1 VRELFMGLFDIFKKK
16 EKTVVTIYSPM
27 NGKVIELKEVPDEA
41 FAQKMVGDGCAIEPD
56 KGIICSPIDG
66 QLMNIFPT
74 NHAIIFET
82 IDGLEMIV
90 HFGIDTVKLDGKGFQ
105 KLREPGP
112 IKIGDEIVKYDL
124 DDIKDGVPSTRSPI
138 IINNMEKVD
147 KIEVLSLGKIVKIGE
162 PIMKVTLK

>member
-1 VRELFMGLFDIFKKK
+1 MGLFDIFKKK
-16 EKTVVTIYSPM
+16 EKIVVTIYSPI

-56 KGIICSPIDG
+56 KGTICSPIEG

-112 IKIGDEIVKYDL
+112 IKVGDEIVKYNL
-124 DDIKDGVPSTRSPI
+124 DEIKDGVPSTRSPI
-138 IINNMEKVD
+138 IINNMEKVE
-147 KIEVLSLGKIVKIGE
+147 KIEILSLGKVVKIGE

>member
-1 VRELFMGLFDIFKKK
+1 MGLFDIFKKK

-82 IDGLEMIV
+82 IDGTEMII

-112 IKIGDEIVKYDL
+112 IKIGDEIIKYDL

-138 IINNMEKVD
+138 IINNMEKVE
-147 KIEVLSLGKIVKIGE
+147 KIEVLSLGKVIKIGE
-162 PIMKVTLK
+162 PIMKITLK

>member
-1 VRELFMGLFDIFKKK
+1 MGLFDIFKKK
-16 EKTVVTIYSPM
+16 EKTIVTIYSPM

-112 IKIGDEIVKYDL
+112 IKIGDEIIKYDL

-138 IINNMEKVD
+138 IINNMEKVE
-147 KIEVLSLGKIVKIGE
+147 KIEILSLGKVVKIGE

>member
-1 VRELFMGLFDIFKKK
+1 MGLFDIFKKK
-16 EKTVVTIYSPM
+16 EKTIVTIYSPM

-74 NHAIIFET
+74 NPAIIFET
-82 IDGLEMIV
+82 IDGLEMII

-112 IKIGDEIVKYDL
+112 IKIGDEIIKYDL

-138 IINNMEKVD
+138 IINNMEKVE
-147 KIEVLSLGKIVKIGE
+147 KIEVLSLGKVIKIGE
-162 PIMKVTLK
+162 PIMKITLK

>member
-1 VRELFMGLFDIFKKK
+1 MGLFDIFKKK
-16 EKTVVTIYSPM
+16 EKTIVTIYSPI

-56 KGIICSPIDG
+56 KGSICSPIEG

-112 IKIGDEIVKYDL
+112 IKVGDEIVKYNL
-124 DDIKDGVPSTRSPI
+124 DEIKDDVPSTRSPI
-138 IINNMEKVD
+138 IINNMEKVE

>member
-1 VRELFMGLFDIFKKK
+1 MGLFDIFKKK
-16 EKTVVTIYSPM
+16 EKTIVTIYSPM

-138 IINNMEKVD
+138 IINNMEKVE
-147 KIEVLSLGKIVKIGE
+147 KIEVLSLGKLVKIGE

>member
-1 VRELFMGLFDIFKKK
+1 MGLFDIFKKK
-16 EKTVVTIYSPM
+16 EKTIVTIYSPI

-56 KGIICSPIDG
+56 KGSICSPIEG

-112 IKIGDEIVKYDL
+112 IKVGDEIVKYNL
-124 DDIKDGVPSTRSPI
+124 DEIKDNVPSTRSPI
-138 IINNMEKVD
+138 IINNMEKVE
-147 KIEVLSLGKIVKIGE
+147 KIEILSLEKIVKIGE

>member
-1 VRELFMGLFDIFKKK
+1 MGLFDIFKKK
-16 EKTVVTIYSPM
+16 EKTIITIYSPI
-27 NGKVIELKEVPDEA
+27 NGKVIELKDVPDEA

-56 KGIICSPIDG
+56 KGVICSPVDG

-74 NHAIIFET
+74 SHAIIFET

-90 HFGIDTVKLDGKGFQ
+90 HFGIDTVKLEGKGFQ
-105 KLREPGP
+105 KLREPGS
-112 IKIGDEIVKYDL
+112 IKIGDEIVKYNL
-124 DDIKDGVPSTRSPI
+124 DEIKDGVPSTRSPI
-138 IINNMEKVD
+138 IINNMEKVE

>member
-1 VRELFMGLFDIFKKK
+1 MGLFDIFKKK
-16 EKTVVTIYSPM
+16 EKTIVTIYSPM

-82 IDGLEMIV
+82 IDGLEMII
-90 HFGIDTVKLDGKGFQ
+90 HFGIDTVKLDGKDFQ

-112 IKIGDEIVKYDL
+112 IKIGDEIIKYDL

-138 IINNMEKVD
+138 IINNMEKVE
-147 KIEVLSLGKIVKIGE
+147 KIEVLSLGKVIKIGE
-162 PIMKVTLK
+162 PIMKITLK

>member
-1 VRELFMGLFDIFKKK
+1 MGLFDIFKKK
-16 EKTVVTIYSPM
+16 EKTIVTIYSPI

-56 KGIICSPIDG
+56 KGSICSPIEG

-90 HFGIDTVKLDGKGFQ
+90 HFGIDTVKLEGKGFQ

-112 IKIGDEIVKYDL
+112 IKVGDEIVKYNL
-124 DDIKDGVPSTRSPI
+124 DEIKDNVPSTRSPI
-138 IINNMEKVD
+138 IINNMEKVE
-147 KIEVLSLGKIVKIGE
+147 KIEVLSLGKIVKLGE
-162 PIMKVTLK
+162 PIMRVTFK

>member
-1 VRELFMGLFDIFKKK
+1 MGLFDIFKKK

-27 NGKVIELKEVPDEA
+27 NGKVIELKDVPDEA

-56 KGIICSPIDG
+56 KGVICSPVDG

-74 NHAIIFET
+74 NHALIFET
-82 IDGLEMIV
+82 VDGLEMIV

-112 IKIGDEIVKYDL
+112 IKIGDEIVKYNL

-138 IINNMEKVD
+138 IINNMEKVE
-147 KIEVLSLGKIVKIGE
+147 KIEVLSLGKLVKIGE

>member
-1 VRELFMGLFDIFKKK
+1 MGLFDIFKKK
-16 EKTVVTIYSPM
+16 EKTIVTIYSPM

-82 IDGLEMIV
+82 IDGLEMII

-112 IKIGDEIVKYDL
+112 IKIGDEIIKYDL

-138 IINNMEKVD
+138 IINNMEKVE
-147 KIEVLSLGKIVKIGE
+147 KIEVLLLGKVIKIGE
-162 PIMKVTLK
+162 PIMKITLK

>member
-1 VRELFMGLFDIFKKK
+1 MGLFDIFKKK

-56 KGIICSPIDG
+56 RGIICSPIDG

-112 IKIGDEIVKYDL
+112 IKIGDEIVKYNL

-138 IINNMEKVD
+138 IINNMEKVE
-147 KIEVLSLGKIVKIGE
+147 KIEVLSLGKLVKIGE

>member
-1 VRELFMGLFDIFKKK
+1 MGLFDIFKKK
-16 EKTVVTIYSPM
+16 EKTIVTIYSPM

-82 IDGLEMIV
+82 IDGLEMII

-112 IKIGDEIVKYDL
+112 IKVGDEIVKYNL
-124 DDIKDGVPSTRSPI
+124 DEIKDNVPSTRSPI
-138 IINNMEKVD
+138 IINNMEKVE
-147 KIEVLSLGKIVKIGE
+147 KIEILSLGKIVKIGE

>member
-1 VRELFMGLFDIFKKK
+1 MGLFDIFKKK
-16 EKTVVTIYSPM
+16 EKTIVTIYSPI

-56 KGIICSPIDG
+56 KGSICSPIEG

-105 KLREPGP
+105 KLREPGA
-112 IKIGDEIVKYDL
+112 IKVGDEIVKYNL
-124 DDIKDGVPSTRSPI
+124 DEIKDGVPSTRSPI
-138 IINNMEKVD
+138 IINNMEKVE
-147 KIEVLSLGKIVKIGE
+147 KIEVLSLSKIVKIGE

>member
-1 VRELFMGLFDIFKKK
+1 MGLFDIFKKK
-16 EKTVVTIYSPM
+16 EKIIVTIYSPI

-138 IINNMEKVD
+138 IINNMEKVE
-147 KIEVLSLGKIVKIGE
+147 KIEVLSLGKVIKIGE
-162 PIMKVTLK
+162 PIMKITLK

>member
-1 VRELFMGLFDIFKKK
+1 MGLFDIFKKK
-16 EKTVVTIYSPM
+16 EKTIVTIYSPM

-56 KGIICSPIDG
+56 RGIICSPIDG

-82 IDGLEMIV
+82 IDGLEMII

-112 IKIGDEIVKYDL
+112 IKIGDEIIKYDL

-138 IINNMEKVD
+138 IINNMEKVE
-147 KIEVLSLGKIVKIGE
+147 KIEVLSLGKLVKIGE

>member
-1 VRELFMGLFDIFKKK
+1 MGLFDIFKKK
-16 EKTVVTIYSPM
+16 EKTIVTIYSPI

-56 KGIICSPIDG
+56 KGVICSPIDG

-82 IDGLEMIV
+82 VDGLEMIV

-105 KLREPGP
+105 KLREPGA
-112 IKIGDEIVKYDL
+112 IKVGDEIVKYNL

-138 IINNMEKVD
+138 IINNMEKVE
-147 KIEVLSLGKIVKIGE
+147 KIEVLSLGKLVKIGE

>member
-1 VRELFMGLFDIFKKK
+1 MGLFDIFKKK
-16 EKTVVTIYSPM
+16 EKTIVTIYSPI

-56 KGIICSPIDG
+56 KGSICSPIEG

-112 IKIGDEIVKYDL
+112 IKVGDEIVKYNL
-124 DDIKDGVPSTRSPI
+124 DEIKDNVPSTRSPI
-138 IINNMEKVD
+138 IINNMEKAE

>member
-1 VRELFMGLFDIFKKK
+1 MGLFDIFKKK
-16 EKTVVTIYSPM
+16 EKTIVTIYSPM

-56 KGIICSPIDG
+56 RGIICSPIDG

-112 IKIGDEIVKYDL
+112 IKIGDEIVKYNL

-138 IINNMEKVD
+138 IINNMEKVE
-147 KIEVLSLGKIVKIGE
+147 KIEVVSLGKLVKIGE

>member
-1 VRELFMGLFDIFKKK
+1 MGLFDIFKKK
-16 EKTVVTIYSPM
+16 EKIIVTIYSPI

-56 KGIICSPIDG
+56 KGSICSPIEG

-112 IKIGDEIVKYDL
+112 IKVGDEIVKYNL
-124 DDIKDGVPSTRSPI
+124 DEIKDNVPSTRSPI
-138 IINNMEKVD
+138 IINNMEKVQ

>member
-1 VRELFMGLFDIFKKK
+1 MGLFDIFKKK
-16 EKTVVTIYSPM
+16 EKTIITIYSPI

-56 KGIICSPIDG
+56 KGVICSPIDG

-82 IDGLEMIV
+82 VDGLEMIV

-105 KLREPGP
+105 KLREPGA
-112 IKIGDEIVKYDL
+112 IKVGDEIVKYNL
-124 DDIKDGVPSTRSPI
+124 DEIKDGVPSTRSPI
-138 IINNMEKVD
+138 IINNMEKVE

>member
-1 VRELFMGLFDIFKKK
+1 MGLFDIFKKK

-82 IDGLEMIV
+82 IDGLEMII

-112 IKIGDEIVKYDL
+112 IKIGDEIIKYDL

-138 IINNMEKVD
+138 IINNMEKVE
-147 KIEVLSLGKIVKIGE
+147 KIEILSLGKIVKIGE
-162 PIMKVTLK
+162 PIMKITLK

>member
-1 VRELFMGLFDIFKKK
+1 MGLFDIFKKK
-16 EKTVVTIYSPM
+16 EKIIVTIYSPI

-112 IKIGDEIVKYDL
+112 IKVGDEIVKYNL
-124 DDIKDGVPSTRSPI
+124 DEIKDNVPSTRSPI
-138 IINNMEKVD
+138 IINNMEKVE
-147 KIEVLSLGKIVKIGE
+147 KIEVLSLGKLVKIGE

>member
-1 VRELFMGLFDIFKKK
+1 MGLFDIFKKK
-16 EKTVVTIYSPM
+16 EKTIVTIYSPM

-82 IDGLEMIV
+82 IDGLEMII

-112 IKIGDEIVKYDL
+112 IKIGDEIIKYNL
-124 DDIKDGVPSTRSPI
+124 DEIKDGVPSTRSPI
-138 IINNMEKVD
+138 IINNMEKVE
-147 KIEVLSLGKIVKIGE
+147 KIEILSLGKVVKIGE

>member
-1 VRELFMGLFDIFKKK
+1 MGLFDIFKKK
-16 EKTVVTIYSPM
+16 EKTIVTIYSPM

-56 KGIICSPIDG
+56 RGIICSPIDG

-112 IKIGDEIVKYDL
+112 IKIGDEIVKYNL

-138 IINNMEKVD
+138 IINNMEKVE
-147 KIEVLSLGKIVKIGE
+147 KIEVLSLGKLVKIGE

>member
-1 VRELFMGLFDIFKKK
+1 MGLFDIFKKK
-16 EKTVVTIYSPM
+16 EKIIVTIYSPI

-56 KGIICSPIDG
+56 KGSICSPIEG

-112 IKIGDEIVKYDL
+112 IKVGDEIVKYNL
-124 DDIKDGVPSTRSPI
+124 DEIKDNVPSTRSPI
-138 IINNMEKVD
+138 IINNMEKVE

-162 PIMKVTLK
+162 PIMKVILK

>member
-1 VRELFMGLFDIFKKK
+1 MGLFDIFKKK
-16 EKTVVTIYSPM
+16 EKIVVTIYSPV

-56 KGIICSPIDG
+56 KGVICSPIEG

-112 IKIGDEIVKYDL
+112 IKVGDEIVKYNL
-124 DDIKDGVPSTRSPI
+124 DEIKDGVPSTKSPI
-138 IINNMEKVD
+138 IINNMEKVE
-147 KIEVLSLGKIVKIGE
+147 KIEIIALGKVVKIGE

>member
-1 VRELFMGLFDIFKKK
+1 MGLFDIFKKK

-27 NGKVIELKEVPDEA
+27 NGKVIELKDVPDEA

-56 KGIICSPIDG
+56 KGVICSPVDG

-74 NHAIIFET
+74 NHALIFET
-82 IDGLEMIV
+82 VDGLEMIV

-105 KLREPGP
+105 KLREAGA
-112 IKIGDEIVKYDL
+112 IKIGDEIIKYDL

-138 IINNMEKVD
+138 IINNMEKVE
-147 KIEVLSLGKIVKIGE
+147 KIEILSLEKIVKIGE

>member
-1 VRELFMGLFDIFKKK
+1 MGLFDIFKKK
-16 EKTVVTIYSPM
+16 EKIIVTIYSPI

-56 KGIICSPIDG
+56 KGSICSPIEG

-112 IKIGDEIVKYDL
+112 IKVGDEIVKYNL
-124 DDIKDGVPSTRSPI
+124 DEIKDNVPSTRSPI
-138 IINNMEKVD
+138 IINNMEKVE
-147 KIEVLSLGKIVKIGE
+147 KIEILSLGKIVKIGE

>member
-1 VRELFMGLFDIFKKK
+1 MGLFDIFKKK
-16 EKTVVTIYSPM
+16 EKTIVTIYSPI

-112 IKIGDEIVKYDL
+112 IKIGDEIVKYNL

-138 IINNMEKVD
+138 IINNMEKVE
-147 KIEVLSLGKIVKIGE
+147 KIEVLSLSKIVKIGE

>member
-1 VRELFMGLFDIFKKK
+1 MGLFDIFKKK
-16 EKTVVTIYSPM
+16 EKTIVTIYSPM

-66 QLMNIFPT
+66 QLMTIFPT
-74 NHAIIFET
+74 THAIIFET
-82 IDGLEMIV
+82 IDGLEMII

-112 IKIGDEIVKYDL
+112 IKIGDEIIKYDL

-138 IINNMEKVD
+138 IINNMEKVE
-147 KIEVLSLGKIVKIGE
+147 KIEVLSLGKVIKIGE
-162 PIMKVTLK
+162 PIMKITLK

>member
-1 VRELFMGLFDIFKKK
+1 MGLFDIFKKK
-16 EKTVVTIYSPM
+16 EKIFVTIYSPV

-56 KGIICSPIDG
+56 KGVICSPIEG

-112 IKIGDEIVKYDL
+112 IKVGDEIVKYNL
-124 DDIKDGVPSTRSPI
+124 DEIKDGVPSTKSPI
-138 IINNMEKVD
+138 IINNMEKVE

>member
-1 VRELFMGLFDIFKKK
+1 MGLFDIFKKK
-16 EKTVVTIYSPM
+16 EKIIVTIYSPI

-56 KGIICSPIDG
+56 KGSICSPIEG

-112 IKIGDEIVKYDL
+112 IKVGDEIVKYNL
-124 DDIKDGVPSTRSPI
+124 DEIKDNFPSTRSPI
-138 IINNMEKVD
+138 IINNMEKVE

>member
-1 VRELFMGLFDIFKKK
+1 MGLFDIFKKK
-16 EKTVVTIYSPM
+16 EKTIVTIYSPM

-66 QLMNIFPT
+66 PLMNIFPT

-82 IDGLEMIV
+82 IDGLEMII

-112 IKIGDEIVKYDL
+112 IKIGDEIIKYDL

-138 IINNMEKVD
+138 IINNMEKVE
-147 KIEVLSLGKIVKIGE
+147 KIEVLSLGKVIKIGE
-162 PIMKVTLK
+162 PIMKITLK

>member
-1 VRELFMGLFDIFKKK
+1 MGLFDIFKKK
-16 EKTVVTIYSPM
+16 EKTIVTIYSPM

-105 KLREPGP
+105 KLRDPGP
-112 IKIGDEIVKYDL
+112 IKIGDEIVKYNL

-138 IINNMEKVD
+138 IINNMEKVE
-147 KIEVLSLGKIVKIGE
+147 KIEVLSLGKLVKIGE

>member
-1 VRELFMGLFDIFKKK
+1 MGLFDIFKKK
-16 EKTVVTIYSPM
+16 EKTIVTIYSPM

-112 IKIGDEIVKYDL
+112 IKIGDEIVKYNL

-138 IINNMEKVD
+138 IINNMEKVE
-147 KIEVLSLGKIVKIGE
+147 KIEVLSLGKVIKIGE

>member
-1 VRELFMGLFDIFKKK
+1 MGLFDIFKKK

-27 NGKVIELKEVPDEA
+27 NGKVIELKDVPDEA

-56 KGIICSPIDG
+56 KGVICSPVDG

-74 NHAIIFET
+74 SHAIIFET

-90 HFGIDTVKLDGKGFQ
+90 HFGIDTVKLEGKGFQ
-105 KLREPGP
+105 KLREPGS
-112 IKIGDEIVKYDL
+112 IKIGDEIVKYNL
-124 DDIKDGVPSTRSPI
+124 DEIKDGVPSTRSPI
-138 IINNMEKVD
+138 IINNMEKVE